1 MEKKKDFIE
10 RFSSSITEPAFKD
23 CSFGKD
29 VKEISISI
37 ILIKTRPG
45 FEKWDQPRRPR
56 FTELLIGRDGK
67 VLWEKRFGIEI
78 RFDGELFDAFLAAD
92 DDEAGKIL
100 ARESYRALDQLC
112 PVFGLYSFCLTRM
125 ALPVSHGGYA
135 PICWAPGDEFAQ
147 RRPDVLRQGK
157 SISYTAF
164 SLFPSARCPR

>member
-1 MEKKKDFIE
+1 MLFQLKVYYLETAMEKKKDFIE

-29 VKEISISI
+29 VKAISISI

-67 VLWEKRFGIEI
+67 VLWEKRFEIEI

-100 ARESYRALDQLC
+100 ARESYRALDQLD
-112 PVFGLYSFCLTRM
+112 R
-125 ALPVSHGGYA
+125 LPKRLKDFDKEGFRAAVK
-135 PICWAPGDEFAQ
+135 DLFE
-147 RRPDVLRQGK
+147 RQG
-157 SISYTAF
+157 
-164 SLFPSARCPR
+164 LM